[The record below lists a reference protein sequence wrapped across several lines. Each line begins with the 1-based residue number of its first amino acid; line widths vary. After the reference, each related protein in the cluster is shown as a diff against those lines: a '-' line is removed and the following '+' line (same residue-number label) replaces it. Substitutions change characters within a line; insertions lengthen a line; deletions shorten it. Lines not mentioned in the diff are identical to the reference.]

1 MSSPSP
7 TSETHTSVRR
17 KKRNSTEESDSIPS
31 LLPELLG
38 TISQGALSS
47 VSLKETLRFLNSTK
61 RIETVSSLL
70 LLNGI
75 LFGGSLALWEWA
87 VLPSLDG
94 LATWV
99 LQSGGDTPQ
108 PVDPKEISSAKAA
121 AKQFVTLLWLA
132 PMLVLSV
139 LLNMVWYN
147 DIAEDAFR
155 KRNLKLKRGASKSF
169 RDEVYRVLLFFV
181 LTIQSW
187 VSLNILP
194 PQIGYV
200 IEFIQSSWTI
210 AFYCYDYGWSLA
222 GLTLEE
228 RLHKFESHWPFM
240 LGFGAPLA
248 ALALWLPVFWGYVA
262 YALFFPVCM
271 ILAIET
277 DPKKHRRGWPEV
289 RVFRVSQFF
298 TLWLIRGMNKLHKQ

>member
-1 MSSPSP
+1 MAQQAEVPPGLISNLSQ
-7 TSETHTSVRR
+7 
-17 KKRNSTEESDSIPS
+17 
-31 LLPELLG
+31 
-38 TISQGALSS
+38 TILQGCFSA
-47 VSLKETLRFLNSTK
+47 VSLKETLKFLNSTK

-70 LLNGI
+70 LLNGFI
-75 LFGGSLALWEWA
+75 FGGSLAFWEWA
-87 VLPSLDG
+87 VLPALDRFGSLLVSPSTSWEED
-94 LATWV
+94 
-99 LQSGGDTPQ
+99 Q
-108 PVDPKEISSAKAA
+108 EINSAKAA
-121 AKQFVTLLWLA
+121 AIQFVTLLWLA

-155 KRNLKLKRGASKSF
+155 KRNLKIRRGASKSF
-169 RDEVYRVLLFFV
+169 RDEVYRLLLFFV
-181 LTIQSW
+181 LTVQSW
-187 VSLNILP
+187 ITLNLFP
-194 PQIGYV
+194 KMIGYP
-200 IEFIQSSWTI
+200 IEFIQSSFTI

-228 RLHKFESHWPFM
+228 RLRKFESHWPFM

-277 DPKKHRRGWPEV
+277 DPRQQVRGWDQV

-298 TLWLIRGMNKLHKQ
+298 TLWLIRMIVKIRSS